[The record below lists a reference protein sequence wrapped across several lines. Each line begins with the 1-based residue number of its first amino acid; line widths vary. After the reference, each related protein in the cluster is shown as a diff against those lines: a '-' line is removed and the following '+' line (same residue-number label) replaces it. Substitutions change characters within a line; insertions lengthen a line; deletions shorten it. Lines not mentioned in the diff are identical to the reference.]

1 MRLLP
6 VLLAAALLA
15 SPAAAEVRDGTPN
28 SFALEYR
35 AELKAPPTR
44 VYQTVGEVA
53 RWWNPEHS
61 YSGKAQNLSL
71 DLKAGGCFCER
82 LPGGGGIEHL
92 RVAYVEPGKRVVLT
106 GGLGP
111 LLFEAVNGVMDMRME
126 PRSDGGSTLTVS
138 YRAAGFANG
147 NADKLAPLVDKV
159 LAEQV
164 ARLARAAN
172 P

>member
-1 MRLLP
+1 MRIVP
-6 VLLAAALLA
+6 LLAAVLLA
-15 SPAAAEVRDGTPN
+15 SPAAAEVKSATPS

-35 AELKAPPTR
+35 AELKVPPTR

-61 YSGKAQNLSL
+61 YSGKPENLKL
-71 DLKAGGCFCER
+71 DLKAGGCFCEQ

-92 RVAYVEPGKRVVLT
+92 RVAYVDPGKRVVLT
-106 GGLGP
+106 GALGP
-111 LLFEAVNGVMDMRME
+111 LLFEAVNAVMDIRIA
-126 PRSDGGSTLTVS
+126 RRDDGGSALTVS

-147 NADKLAPLVDKV
+147 NADKLAPAVDQV

-164 ARLARAAN
+164 ARLTRAASR
-172 P
+172 

>member
-1 MRLLP
+1 MRFVP
-6 VLLAAALLA
+6 LLAAVLIA
-15 SPAAAEVRDGTPN
+15 SPAAAEVKSATPN

-35 AELKAPPTR
+35 AELKVPPTR

-82 LPGGGGIEHL
+82 LPSGGGVEHL
-92 RVAYVEPGKRVVLT
+92 RVAQVDPGRRVVLT
-106 GGLGP
+106 GALGP
-111 LLFEAVNGVMDMRME
+111 LLFEAVNGIMDIRIA
-126 PRSDGGSTLTVS
+126 PLDNGGSSLTLA

-147 NADKLAPLVDKV
+147 NADELAPMVDKV
-159 LAEQV
+159 LSEQV
-164 ARLARAAN
+164 TRLTRAMR
-172 P
+172 

>member
-1 MRLLP
+1 MRLPL
-6 VLLAAALLA
+6 LLAAALLA
-15 SPAAAEVRDGTPN
+15 SPAAAAVRSATPN

-35 AELKAPPTR
+35 AELKVPPTR

-71 DLKAGGCFCER
+71 DLRAGGCFCER
-82 LPGGGGIEHL
+82 LAGGGGIEHL
-92 RVAYVEPGKRVVLT
+92 KVAYVEPGRRVVLT
-106 GGLGP
+106 GALGP
-111 LLFEAVNGVMDMRME
+111 LLFEAVNGVMDLTIE
-126 PRSDGGSTLTVS
+126 PRSDGGSTLTMT
-138 YRAAGFANG
+138 YRAAGFASGNG
-147 NADKLAPLVDKV
+147 DKLAPLVDRV